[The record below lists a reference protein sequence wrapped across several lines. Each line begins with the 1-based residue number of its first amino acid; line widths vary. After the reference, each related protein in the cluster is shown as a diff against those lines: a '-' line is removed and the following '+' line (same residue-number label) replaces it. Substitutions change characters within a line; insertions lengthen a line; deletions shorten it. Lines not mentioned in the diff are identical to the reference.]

1 MLRMTAARTRAIT
14 STRKPVRETC
24 ALTCMLIYLQL
35 AGGVTADHVL
45 HGSADPIG
53 GQCQLIKLRW
63 GAGPEEMKFEG
74 AIPTIKFAL
83 GENVKQSN
91 WGDQFVTRYP
101 QTRMGVEGIAFCI
114 ARTLIERDPS
124 LKAPMRANL
133 RKMWELLEERED
145 HGAADMVDTM
155 IKALNDPAFFKP

>member
-1 MLRMTAARTRAIT
+1 LAIYPLRFDLTARQQQSPSQSEAAM
-14 STRKPVRETC
+14 SKPSIEQTK
-24 ALTCMLIYLQL
+24 M
-35 AGGVTADHVL
+35 
-45 HGSADPIG
+45 GS
-53 GQCQLIKLRW
+53 
-63 GAGPEEMKFEG
+63 
-74 AIPTIKFAL
+74 
-83 GENVKQSN
+83 
-91 WGDQFVTRYP
+91 
-101 QTRMGVEGIAFCI
+101 EGIAFCI

>member
-1 MLRMTAARTRAIT
+1 MNGHGPSPFEGRALHGRLRVTDNADRTWHHHASTPAIPEPRFALTAAA
-14 STRKPVRETC
+14 KPD
-24 ALTCMLIYLQL
+24 QK
-35 AGGVTADHVL
+35 
-45 HGSADPIG
+45 S
-53 GQCQLIKLRW
+53 IKEP
-63 GAGPEEMKFEG
+63 AMSK
-74 AIPTIKFAL
+74 PTI
-83 GENVKQSN
+83 E
-91 WGDQFVTRYP
+91 
-101 QTRMGVEGIAFCI
+101 QTRMGTEAIAFCI

>member
-1 MLRMTAARTRAIT
+1 MHSLRFDLTAAPASQT
-14 STRKPVRETC
+14 SKSDKEP
-24 ALTCMLIYLQL
+24 AM
-35 AGGVTADHVL
+35 
-45 HGSADPIG
+45 S
-53 GQCQLIKLRW
+53 K
-63 GAGPEEMKFEG
+63 
-74 AIPTIKFAL
+74 PTI
-83 GENVKQSN
+83 E
-91 WGDQFVTRYP
+91 
-101 QTRMGVEGIAFCI
+101 QTRTGSEGIAFCI

>member
-1 MLRMTAARTRAIT
+1 MARQTDNTSRYPAIDIGRCRGLTAAPAIRHRIRQGEPAM
-14 STRKPVRETC
+14 SK
-24 ALTCMLIYLQL
+24 
-35 AGGVTADHVL
+35 
-45 HGSADPIG
+45 
-53 GQCQLIKLRW
+53 
-63 GAGPEEMKFEG
+63 
-74 AIPTIKFAL
+74 PTI
-83 GENVKQSN
+83 E
-91 WGDQFVTRYP
+91 
-101 QTRMGVEGIAFCI
+101 QTRMGAEGIAFCI

>member
-1 MLRMTAARTRAIT
+1 LDLHVSWSRSCR
-14 STRKPVRETC
+14 VRERTTIHHRRFDLP
-24 ALTCMLIYLQL
+24 AAEVSHEIDQEMAMSKPSIEQTTM
-35 AGGVTADHVL
+35 
-45 HGSADPIG
+45 GS
-53 GQCQLIKLRW
+53 
-63 GAGPEEMKFEG
+63 
-74 AIPTIKFAL
+74 
-83 GENVKQSN
+83 
-91 WGDQFVTRYP
+91 
-101 QTRMGVEGIAFCI
+101 EGIAFCI